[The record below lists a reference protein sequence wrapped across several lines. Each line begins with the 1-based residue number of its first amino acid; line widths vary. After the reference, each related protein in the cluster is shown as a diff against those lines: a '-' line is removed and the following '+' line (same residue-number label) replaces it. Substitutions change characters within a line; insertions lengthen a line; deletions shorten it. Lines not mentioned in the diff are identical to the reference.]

1 LVVNLVE
8 RVREGYRVNSTPII
22 IMSFNRP
29 QFLRPV
35 LKSLIDQ
42 ADDSLAG
49 RSVHLFQDGAVNQY
63 SRIRY
68 AADSEIDESV
78 DVFKEHFPNG
88 VVHRAP
94 FNIGI
99 MENFRR
105 AERFVF
111 EENEF
116 SCAYFFEDDL
126 ILSPNYLT
134 VMDTIQR
141 WGEDTNRISYFAA
154 YGNYYAPQAEA
165 LEHKGEFITLDH
177 HWAFGLYRE
186 HWKAMQPLL
195 KPYEA
200 VVLGTDYS
208 RRDHRKI
215 FALYESE
222 TASPRAS
229 SQDAAKAFASQ
240 KLGLW
245 RCNTFTTYAKYIGNT
260 GQHMTPEL
268 FREIGFDRTII
279 QHHVGSLR
287 FPTHEDILSKLSAQ
301 ENLFKEVRQYELNSL
316 LRNLPPR
323 ELNPLRL
330 CEEQDVVN
338 GYRLFLA
345 RDPENENVVKSLI
358 GRHTVIDFISGLA
371 RSEEFQSLGG
381 TLAHRPATRDDVTYS
396 YSLALHR
403 EPESEIIFAN
413 HIGKTDARQLIL
425 DIWNGQ
431 SRKALWSKIEVPS
444 ARV

>member
-1 LVVNLVE
+1 
-8 RVREGYRVNSTPII
+8 
-22 IMSFNRP
+22 
-29 QFLRPV
+29 
-35 LKSLIDQ
+35 
-42 ADDSLAG
+42 
-49 RSVHLFQDGAVNQY
+49 
-63 SRIRY
+63 
-68 AADSEIDESV
+68 
-78 DVFKEHFPNG
+78 
-88 VVHRAP
+88 
-94 FNIGI
+94 
-99 MENFRR
+99 
-105 AERFVF
+105 
-111 EENEF
+111 
-116 SCAYFFEDDL
+116 
-126 ILSPNYLT
+126 
-134 VMDTIQR
+134 
-141 WGEDTNRISYFAA
+141 
-154 YGNYYAPQAEA
+154 
-165 LEHKGEFITLDH
+165 
-177 HWAFGLYRE
+177 
-186 HWKAMQPLL
+186 
-195 KPYEA
+195 
-200 VVLGTDYS
+200 
-208 RRDHRKI
+208 
-215 FALYESE
+215 
-222 TASPRAS
+222 
-229 SQDAAKAFASQ
+229 
-240 KLGLW
+240 
-245 RCNTFTTYAKYIGNT
+245 
-260 GQHMTPEL
+260 MTPEL

-345 RDPENENVVKSLI
+345 RDPENENVVKSLT